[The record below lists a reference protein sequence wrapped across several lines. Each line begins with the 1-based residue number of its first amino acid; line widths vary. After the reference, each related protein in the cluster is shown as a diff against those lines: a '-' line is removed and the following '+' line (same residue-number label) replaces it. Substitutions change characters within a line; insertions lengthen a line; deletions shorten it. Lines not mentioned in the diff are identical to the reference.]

1 MSLTERLE
9 QLARIVPGVAGYQ
22 NSEHA
27 RDTDK
32 NVRERLHAEL
42 ETLQRELERD
52 KRRLIEARDL
62 TSLPALDG
70 LAAKLDQ
77 LGKTVEYASRGYRA
91 VFDTWKL
98 DQTKLEHLCA
108 FDLGLFDQVASLK
121 TSVQQLHEALPDRTR
136 LAGAIAVTE
145 QALDRFE
152 STFARRQGLFT
163 EG

>member
-1 MSLTERLE
+1 MSLAQRLE

-22 NSEHA
+22 DAEHA

-32 NVRERLHAEL
+32 NVRERLQAEL
-42 ETLQRELERD
+42 EMLRRELERD
-52 KRRLIEARDL
+52 QRRLIEARDL

-98 DQTKLEHLCA
+98 DQTKLEHLCG
-108 FDLGLFDQVASLK
+108 FDLGLFDQVGSLK
-121 TSVQQLHEALPDRTR
+121 TSVQQIQEALPDRTR
-136 LAGAIAVTE
+136 LAGAIAATE
-145 QALDRFE
+145 DALDRFE
-152 STFARRQGLFT
+152 SALARRQRLLT
-163 EG
+163 QE